1 MEKENDL
8 NISNILLEDEI
19 NTLFEKPDENN
30 DEVSNGEKVV
40 TETTEE
46 KQKTTEVN
54 TENLFSARPESVSS
68 DQNNQEEGESTESDE
83 ADSSPKST
91 GFYSSIAAA
100 LKDEGILPDLDED
113 TIKGIETPEAFSE
126 AINKQIQSRFDEK
139 QKRIDE
145 ALSLGMEPS
154 EIKQFENTLSY
165 LDTITEDSLE
175 SEDDN
180 GEMLRKQ
187 LIFQDFINRGFS
199 KERANKEVE
208 KSFTAGTDLDDAKE
222 SLKSNKDYF
231 VSLYKQKIK
240 EKEEADKQLAK
251 EKNKELAALKKQ
263 VLDTEEPFA
272 GIKLDKA
279 TREKVYNTI
288 TKPVYKDD
296 DGMYYTELQKY
307 EKENKHAFL
316 HNLGIIYTLTNGF
329 KNLDALV
336 KGEVNKKTSTKLREL
351 SHVLNNTS
359 RNTDGSLKFVSSVSE
374 DENANINF
382 ELDI

>member
-1 MEKENDL
+1 M
-8 NISNILLEDEI
+8 
-19 NTLFEKPDENN
+19 
-30 DEVSNGEKVV
+30 
-40 TETTEE
+40 
-46 KQKTTEVN
+46 
-54 TENLFSARPESVSS
+54 
-68 DQNNQEEGESTESDE
+68 
-83 ADSSPKST
+83 
-91 GFYSSIAAA
+91 
-100 LKDEGILPDLDED
+100 
-113 TIKGIETPEAFSE
+113 
-126 AINKQIQSRFDEK
+126 FDEK

-165 LDTITEDSLE
+165 LDNITEDSLE

-222 SLKSNKDYF
+222 ALKSNKDYF

-263 VLDTEEPFA
+263 ILDTEEPFA

>member
-30 DEVSNGEKVV
+30 DEVSNEEKVV

-46 KQKTTEVN
+46 K
-54 TENLFSARPESVSS
+54 ENLFSAKPESVSS
-68 DQNNQEEGESTESDE
+68 DQNNQEEGESAESDE

-263 VLDTEEPFA
+263 ILDTEEPFA

-316 HNLGIIYTLTNGF
+316 HNLGIVYTLTNGF